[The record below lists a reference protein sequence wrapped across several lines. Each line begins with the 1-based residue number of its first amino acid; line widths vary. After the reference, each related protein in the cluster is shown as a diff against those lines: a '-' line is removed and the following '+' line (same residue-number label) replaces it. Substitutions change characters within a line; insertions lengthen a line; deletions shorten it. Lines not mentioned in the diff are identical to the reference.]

1 MKNLTFSLNNV
12 VRVHINF
19 GESKNQNLIV
29 EFFKFLAENNINHV
43 PDPME
48 GLEIYV
54 GYFASDDAISVK
66 NWLLKQGAE
75 IEELPL
81 NPILNKVKN
90 LIIGLQMFLDH
101 VNVVQMEK
109 LAQQVMREINPGYKD
124 LLFTKLD
131 EIPGYSQATR
141 SFAKSLRVKLYEASK
156 KGQLIPKE
164 QLSRERVLS
173 MKVRDI
179 FSCRTS
185 YRLHSDG
192 IYTIS
197 ELIDAMKGRDI
208 ALLHLINFG
217 KNSID
222 EVNAFLRLYNL

>member
-124 LLFTKLD
+124 LLLTKLD

-156 KGQLIPKE
+156 K
-164 QLSRERVLS
+164 
-173 MKVRDI
+173 
-179 FSCRTS
+179 
-185 YRLHSDG
+185 Y
-192 IYTIS
+192 
-197 ELIDAMKGRDI
+197 
-208 ALLHLINFG
+208 
-217 KNSID
+217 
-222 EVNAFLRLYNL
+222 LRKT